1 MAYMRNWHRFL
12 FDDVTHDLVGYKDDD
27 GGEFYFQRVP
37 HYGQFMATGDQTA
50 LANTETPMGFDVI
63 DVGEG
68 LATRDSNKI
77 VSTRDAVYNIQFSA
91 QITNPTNDDH
101 NISIWLAKDGAPVAD
116 SNTELTIV
124 KTHAG
129 GDGHMVAAWNW
140 LLRLD
145 AGEYAQ
151 IMWSTP
157 NAGVYLES
165 KLVQTSPVRPAT
177 PSVIITVTEVA
188 A

>member
-12 FDDVTHDLVGYKDDD
+12 YDDVTHDLVGYKDDD

-37 HYGQFMATGDQTA
+37 HYLQLLATGDQTA
-50 LANTETPMGFDVI
+50 LANTATPMGFDVE
-63 DVGEG
+63 DVGDG
-68 LATRDSNKI
+68 LQTRDKNKI

-91 QITNPTNDDH
+91 QLVNPDSAEH
-101 NISIWLAKDGAPVAD
+101 NVSIWLANKDGAIANT
-116 SNTELTIV
+116 NTELTV
-124 KTHAG
+124 PKKHG
-129 GDGHMVAAWNW
+129 SGDGHAVAAWNW
-140 LLRLD
+140 FVRLD
-145 AGEYAQ
+145 ATEWVQ

-157 NAGVYLES
+157 NAQVYLEA
-165 KLVQTSPVRPAT
+165 KLAQSSPARPVT